1 MMLRK
6 FTWLGLLLG
15 LTIVP
20 VRAAGIIRIGF
31 IEHSPPWVNA
41 DNRPGIAVALL
52 REALQ
57 AEGLALQPLFYPYAR
72 RLALYRRNEVDAL
85 YDMSATAQKREN
97 LAGTLGKPLHSFDN
111 LVLGLQKRHFR
122 LDKPA
127 DLIGLN
133 ILAWE
138 GAQNDL
144 PDSFDTV
151 AAVAQGRYTET
162 GDQRQQIKSLN
173 AGRVDVILAD
183 RLVVDWYRKR
193 LRNDPQLDA
202 RQPVDVFAILPPRE
216 ATVLWRDPA
225 LRQRIDYRIREM
237 KNDGR
242 YNAIFRQYDAEP
254 QP

>member
-1 MMLRK
+1 MVLRK
-6 FTWLGLLLG
+6 FVWLGLCLLSS
-15 LTIVP
+15 LLP
-20 VRAAGIIRIGF
+20 AHAGGVIRIAF
-31 IEHSPPWVNA
+31 IEHSPPWVSA
-41 DNRPGIAVALL
+41 DSRPGIAVTLL

-57 AEGLALQPLFYPYAR
+57 AEGLALQPVFYPYAR
-72 RLALYRRNEVDAL
+72 RIALYRRNEVDAL
-85 YDMSATAQKREN
+85 YDISASTQKREN
-97 LAGTLGKPLHSFDN
+97 LPGSLSRPLHSFDN
-111 LVLGLQKRHFR
+111 LALALQRRH
-122 LDKPA
+122 LKLEQAA
-127 DLIGLN
+127 DLIGLD
-133 ILAWE
+133 ILAWD

-144 PDSFDTV
+144 PDSFDVV

-162 GDQRQQIKSLN
+162 GDQRQQVKSLY

-183 RLVVDWYRKR
+183 RLVADWYRKR
-193 LRNDPQLDA
+193 LRNDPQVDA
-202 RQPVDVFAILPPRE
+202 RQPVDVFAVLPPRE